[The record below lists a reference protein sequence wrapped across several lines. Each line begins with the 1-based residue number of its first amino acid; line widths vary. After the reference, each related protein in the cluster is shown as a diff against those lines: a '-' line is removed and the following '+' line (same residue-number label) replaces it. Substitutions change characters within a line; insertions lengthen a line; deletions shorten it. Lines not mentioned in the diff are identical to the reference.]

1 MKMTYAKTVVFAVM
15 FGLLNLNVCGSANA
29 APIRVGDEAYDFAL
43 ETLTGEK
50 IVLKTELKTKKV
62 VLIFFTTWCP
72 HCASAVSAANAFN
85 KEYGEKVRLIAID
98 IQEPKDKVKSFAK
111 KTKMTYAVAIDSTG
125 VVANRYGVSGIP
137 TIIAIGKN
145 NKILYRGTS
154 IDSMK
159 KRVEF

>member
-1 MKMTYAKTVVFAVM
+1 MKKMYAKAIVLAIM
-15 FGLLNLNVCGSANA
+15 FSLLNLNICSNANA
-29 APIRVGDEAYDFAL
+29 APIGVGGEAYNF
-43 ETLTGEK
+43 TLTTLTDEK
-50 IVLKTELKTKKV
+50 ISLSTELKTKKV

-72 HCASAVSAANAFN
+72 HCASAVAAANAFN
-85 KEYGEKVRLIAID
+85 KEYGEKVRVIAID

-125 VVANRYGVSGIP
+125 AVANRYGVSGIP
-137 TIIAIGKN
+137 TIIAIDKN

-154 IDSMK
+154 ISTMV